1 MKSDILK
8 LFGGHISHDPYYID
22 RLIVTAFVRMNN
34 LPVQNNR
41 FILDYLIIQNGSD
54 EDLAV
59 EKFIGIFR
67 QNNQNVDFTFEKLIE
82 CFEYVVSPIDKIIT
96 GAIYTPEYIRK
107 YIIEQGFLQT
117 QFEINTLKI
126 ADIACGCGSF
136 LFDSAKKIHEITQRT
151 YQDIFSQNIYGLDI
165 QEYSIVRTKIL
176 LSLLALSEGEDIDEF
191 DFNLFVGDALNFN
204 WIERLE
210 DFVGFSF
217 ILGNPPYVCSRNIP
231 DITKQ
236 HLNNW
241 SVCSSGHPD
250 LYIPFFE
257 IGMTNLIENGF
268 LGFIT
273 MNTFFKSVN
282 GRALRTYFQ
291 ENRFSFTIL
300 DFGSTQIFKSKST
313 YTCIC
318 FIEKRESDLINYALI
333 KADSLRSDRNL
344 NEINYDSLDSRKGWN
359 FQDIELVA
367 KIESV
372 GKPFGE
378 LYRTRNGIATLKNN
392 VYIFD
397 AIDED
402 EEHFFF
408 GNDPIITIEK
418 GICREIINPNK
429 FTRQNNID
437 ELRRKII
444 FPYTI
449 EDNRAVL
456 ISEDE
461 FRTNYPN
468 AYRYLDSQREI
479 LSKRDKGEGNY
490 ENWFAYGRNQS
501 LENLNHKLFFPHIT
515 PSIPHYEI
523 NNEPELLF
531 YNGLAV
537 VADNERE
544 LHFLR
549 KLMSSNVF
557 WFYVKKTSKP
567 YGSGY
572 FSLSRNY
579 IKNFGVCDLTDEE
592 KNYVIEEPNMTRVN
606 SFFNR
611 RYGVQSKLIK

>member
-1 MKSDILK
+1 MKHNVFSFLRAYAT
-8 LFGGHISHDPYYID
+8 DPFKID
-22 RLIVTAFVRMNN
+22 QLIVTSFVRLNDINVVNNQFILQYLIDENN
-34 LPVQNNR
+34 LDENDAVNQ
-41 FILDYLIIQNGSD
+41 FIHLLS
-54 EDLAV
+54 L
-59 EKFIGIFR
+59 EKKD
-67 QNNQNVDFTFEKLIE
+67 NVFDFETLIE
-82 CFEYVVSPIDKIIT
+82 CFEFVVSPLDKIIT
-96 GAIYTPEYIRK
+96 GAIYTPENIRN
-107 YIIEQGFLQT
+107 YIIDQGLTRTTFDINDLQ
-117 QFEINTLKI
+117 I
-126 ADIACGCGSF
+126 ADISCGCGSF
-136 LFDSAKKIHEITQRT
+136 LFDTTKRIRQRTQRT
-151 YQDIFSQNIYGLDI
+151 FQEIYEQNIFGLDI

-176 LSLLALSEGEDIDEF
+176 LSLLALLEGEDIIEF
-191 DFNLFVGDALNFN
+191 HFNLFVGDALNFN
-204 WIERLE
+204 WGNSLE
-210 DFVGFSF
+210 GFEGFNF
-217 ILGNPPYVCSRNIP
+217 IVGNPPYVCSRNIP
-231 DITKQ
+231 DDTKQ
-236 HLNNW
+236 YLKNW
-241 SVCSSGHPD
+241 GVCSTGHPD

-257 IGMTNLIENGF
+257 IGMENLVENGF

-300 DFGSTQIFKSKST
+300 DFGSAQIFKSKST

-318 FIEKRESDLINYALI
+318 FIEKRESDFINYALI
-333 KADSLRSDRNL
+333 KADSLQSERNL
-344 NEINYDSLDSRKGWN
+344 NEIPYDSLDSRKGWN
-359 FQDIELVA
+359 FQDAELVA

-372 GKPFGE
+372 GQPFGE

-402 EEHFFF
+402 EEYFFF
-408 GNDPIITIEK
+408 GNDPVIAIEK
-418 GICREIINPNK
+418 DICREIINPNK

-449 EDNRAVL
+449 ENNRAVL

-468 AYRYLDSQREI
+468 AYQYLDSQREI
-479 LSKRDKGEGNY
+479 LSKRDKSAGKY

-523 NNEPELLF
+523 SNEPELLF
-531 YNGLAV
+531 YNGLAI

-544 LHFLR
+544 LHFLK

-557 WFYVKKTSKP
+557 WFYVTKTSKP

-572 FSLSRNY
+572 YSLSRNY

-592 KNYVIEEPNMTRVN
+592 KNYVIAETNMTRVN
-606 SFFNR
+606 SFFNK